1 MTWRAGTV
9 SGRSEGGRAIR
20 DHDRGHDSDAAKV
33 QLSSGPRS
41 LVQAKALPNSN
52 DPTGCVAKAATLARG
67 AWGVILGHLAFGSRV
82 GPCGSCPH
90 TERGQSVAALR
101 SVIAT
106 HWRRL
111 GYWREQAGGSGERAE
126 TQRDV
131 SRGGGTQPN
140 TRREVSTSN
149 KIQS

>member
-1 MTWRAGTV
+1 M
-9 SGRSEGGRAIR
+9 
-20 DHDRGHDSDAAKV
+20 
-33 QLSSGPRS
+33 
-41 LVQAKALPNSN
+41 
-52 DPTGCVAKAATLARG
+52 
-67 AWGVILGHLAFGSRV
+67 ILGHLAFGSRV

-131 SRGGGTQPN
+131 SRGVARSRTLGGKLVPAI
-140 TRREVSTSN
+140 
-149 KIQS
+149 KIQCAKRLALPRSGLDRVCPML